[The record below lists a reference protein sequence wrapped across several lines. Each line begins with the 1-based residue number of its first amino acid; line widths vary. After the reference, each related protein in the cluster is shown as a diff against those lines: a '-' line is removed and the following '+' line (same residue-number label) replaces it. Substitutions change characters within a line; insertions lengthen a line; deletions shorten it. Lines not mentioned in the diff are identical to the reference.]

1 MIAQNN
7 AVINFVLSIKREER
21 NFSLL
26 FLSSM
31 KELSNGNRKNL
42 RFSKFFISSI
52 FISILDTTI

>member
-1 MIAQNN
+1 MFYQLKGKND
-7 AVINFVLSIKREER
+7 F
-21 NFSLL
+21 FSLL

-31 KELSNGNRKNL
+31 KELSKGNRKNL